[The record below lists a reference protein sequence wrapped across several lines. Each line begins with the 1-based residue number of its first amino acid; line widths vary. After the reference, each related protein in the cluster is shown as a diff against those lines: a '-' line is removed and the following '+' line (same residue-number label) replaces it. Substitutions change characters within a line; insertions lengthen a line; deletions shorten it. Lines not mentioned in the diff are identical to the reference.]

1 VNAWAVTR
9 LALSRIA
16 AAKTRSLLTMLGVI
30 IGVASLVA
38 LTSVASG
45 ATSGINESFSALGA
59 RQVTVS
65 GQGGRALTERD
76 ADALRTLP
84 GVADVA
90 TSSSST
96 TTVVHDGADREVT
109 ILGVSPGY
117 AAVQSPEV
125 AYGTFLPESDLG
137 RSLVLNAQAAT
148 DLGLTAADVGDA
160 VRVDGIPFDLVGVLD
175 DADGFGSGGTAYVS
189 LDTARRMFAATPYVS
204 TITLLAET
212 EEGVD
217 TVQAAA
223 DARLRARY
231 GLDADDDARFT
242 LSNQGSLLGTID
254 TVRSTLSLLLGGIAS
269 ISLVVGGIG
278 IMNIMLV
285 SVRERTREIGVRR
298 AIGAR
303 RSQILGQFVVEAVVL
318 STLGGVIGLGLGLA
332 VSALVASVGGWAFT
346 ISATTIGVALA
357 FSVLVGVVFGVW
369 PARTAARLQPVD
381 ALRFE

>member
-1 VNAWAVTR
+1 MNAWAVTR

-45 ATSGINESFSALGA
+45 ATSGINESFSSLGA

-65 GQGGRALTERD
+65 GPGGRALTERD
-76 ADALRTLP
+76 AEDLRTLP
-84 GVADVA
+84 GVSDVA

-96 TTVVHDGADREVT
+96 ASVVHDGTDEEVSV
-109 ILGVSPGY
+109 LGVSPGY
-117 AAVQSPEV
+117 AAVQQPEV
-125 AYGTFLPESDLG
+125 AYGTFLTEAGSG

-160 VRVDGIPFDLVGVLD
+160 VRVAGLPFTLVGVLD

-189 LDTARRMFAATPYVS
+189 LAAARRMFAPTPYVS
-204 TITLLAET
+204 TITLLAAT
-212 EEGVD
+212 EDQVD
-217 TVQAAA
+217 AVQAAA

-318 STLGGVIGLGLGLA
+318 STLGGVIGLGVGLA

-346 ISATTIGVALA
+346 ISATTVGLALA

-369 PARTAARLQPVD
+369 PARTASRLQPVD